1 MADERYEW
9 LDKAAAE
16 KLLSGEPV
24 EITDEHARA
33 QAARLSR
40 LLYSAERAGYA
51 DHAGYADEQ
60 AAEGEMPGEAAALAA
75 YRKARADADA
85 PAADALRGV
94 RVARPPRTGHRR
106 LFGRPVRFGIA
117 AAVAGCALGG
127 VAIAAG
133 TGFLPAPFD
142 GDGGKPLPAPSVSG
156 AATPGPLVSD
166 TPTRGGV
173 LPVAPPAPSDGTA
186 QQDGDGKQ
194 AEAYGTSG
202 ADCREYRS
210 GRMVPG
216 HQQRLEAA
224 AKGPGRVAGFCA
236 RALGDS
242 QGTTGTTGAGEGADA
257 QGAKSTP
264 GPKPGKSTGAGKA
277 KAEKPKPAKPK
288 PAKPNPKP
296 AKPGPAKPKPK
307 PAKPAKPAKAAPDPG
322 VTFLEP
328 TAQ

>member
-1 MADERYEW
+1 MADERNEW

-24 EITDEHARA
+24 ETTDEQARA

-40 LLYSAERAGYA
+40 LLYSAERAGC
-51 DHAGYADEQ
+51 AGYADEQ
-60 AAEGEMPGEAAALAA
+60 AADGEMPGEAAALAA
-75 YRKARADADA
+75 YRKARADAAA

-94 RVARPPRTGHRR
+94 RIARPSRTGHRR

-117 AAVAGCALGG
+117 AAVASCALGG

-133 TGFLPAPFD
+133 TGFLPAPFN
-142 GDGGKPLPAPSVSG
+142 GDGGKPLPGASVSG
-156 AATPGPLVSD
+156 TATPGPLVSD
-166 TPTRGGV
+166 APTRGGV
-173 LPVAPPAPSDGTA
+173 LPVAPPAPSHGTA

-210 GRMVPG
+210 GRMAPG

-224 AKGPGRVAGFCA
+224 AKGPGRVEGFCA

-242 QGTTGTTGAGEGADA
+242 QGTTGAGESADA
-257 QGAKSTP
+257 QGAKSTRH
-264 GPKPGKSTGAGKA
+264 PKPGKSTGAGKA
-277 KAEKPKPAKPK
+277 KAEKPKPAEPK
-288 PAKPNPKP
+288 PAKPKPAQPKPPKSKPAKPKP
-296 AKPGPAKPKPK
+296 AKPGPAKPKP
-307 PAKPAKPAKAAPDPG
+307 AKPAKPG
-322 VTFLEP
+322 S
-328 TAQ
+328 